1 MSEESIKLPVTTQTI
16 LDRSPKRQIMK
27 AMNGITREIVLHNDA
42 MPPISSLCRRF
53 DEQQVEE
60 VVAMFIQDAS
70 MFVGEKMLREDALD
84 CAAEIMNTYPYRS
97 LKLEE
102 IYIICQEIKQSDN
115 YGKLTPNKMFAAV
128 KKFWKDR
135 EKRAIRH
142 SVDQSQLHK
151 GDNDLDERIH
161 KSVRMPDQVNNIIS
175 RHRTHHQKY
184 IK

>member
-1 MSEESIKLPVTTQTI
+1 MSEESPKLPVTTQTI

-27 AMNGITREIVLHNDA
+27 AMNGVTKEIALHSDA
-42 MPPISSLCRRF
+42 IPSMSNLCRQF
-53 DEQQVEE
+53 GDEKIEK

-102 IYIICQEIKQSDN
+102 IYIICQDIKQSDN
-115 YGKLTPNKMFAAV
+115 YGKLTPNKMFSAV

-135 EKRAIRH
+135 EKRAINH
-142 SVDQSQLHK
+142 SIDQSQQQK
-151 GDNDLDERIH
+151 DNDLAERINSIRVEDWLN
-161 KSVRMPDQVNNIIS
+161 KGNLDKKRAYN
-175 RHRTHHQKY
+175 QKFL
-184 IK
+184 K